1 LDSETRKSENVSG
14 TVIEFVRDEDLAEEP
29 VTRISTPS
37 IYLLADFLH
46 PLPLYKDERRQTD
59 HRRAAG
65 ARNDRPRRTETA
77 PRGTF
82 ARSGAVPP
90 EKGIASEPQET
101 NRLPEDLDF
110 GVGADAGSWPSSQV
124 LPNAQEHGLGP
135 GEAGMDEPRD
145 AYPTNPGSSIPARRI
160 SPEVQGG
167 SGDHFAAPLGLSRSG
182 HLRFTNGGHRIII
195 QADSRL
201 RGLYRARF
209 GDRMPKVEARR
220 GIVTIQ
226 YPRFP
231 GGDWLNDRSE
241 RPAEV
246 ELNASIP
253 WDVEVSGGAS
263 RLLADLRGLRLGS
276 LKVDGGASRLEV
288 VLPAPSGIVNVVIL
302 GGASN
307 IAIRRP
313 EGAAAQLRV
322 DGGATNL
329 TFDAR
334 HIGVA
339 GGELNLQSR
348 DYGGTA
354 DRYAIAVTGGAN
366 NVNVERRPGTRDRG
380 SEVSA

>member
-1 LDSETRKSENVSG
+1 
-14 TVIEFVRDEDLAEEP
+14 VIELVRDEDLAEEP

-37 IYLLADFLH
+37 IYLLADSLH
-46 PLPLYKDERRQTD
+46 PLPLYKDKRRQTD
-59 HRRAAG
+59 HRRAEG

-77 PRGTF
+77 PRGAY
-82 ARSGAVPP
+82 ARSGVVPP
-90 EKGIASEPQET
+90 EKGIASEAQET

-110 GVGADAGSWPSSQV
+110 GVGADAVRWPPSQG
-124 LPNAQEHGLGP
+124 LPNDQELRLGP
-135 GEAGMDEPRD
+135 EEDGMDEPRD
-145 AYPTNPGSSIPARRI
+145 PYPTNPGSSVPAYRT
-160 SPEVQGG
+160 SPDDGDG
-167 SGDHFAAPLGLSRSG
+167 SGAHFAAPLDLPRSG
-182 HLRFTNGGHRIII
+182 RLQFTNGAHRIVI

-241 RPAEV
+241 RPAEI

-263 RLLADLRGLRLGS
+263 RLTADLSGLRLGS
-276 LKVDGGASRLEV
+276 LKVAGGARRLEV
-288 VLPAPSGIVNVVIL
+288 VLPAPSGAVAVVIF

-307 IAIRRP
+307 VAIRRP
-313 EGAAAQLRV
+313 TGVAARIRV

-329 TFDAR
+329 AFDDR
-334 HIGVA
+334 HIGAA
-339 GGELNLQSR
+339 GGELDLQSR
-348 DYGGTA
+348 DYDGA
-354 DRYAIAVTGGAN
+354 AVRYDIAVTGGAN
-366 NVNVERRPGTRDRG
+366 NVNVERRPGTRARG